1 MLRTALVALA
11 SLLSACAAAN
21 PTAPTAPTV
30 TADHAFP
37 EQRTEAEWRAALS
50 PEQYRILRE
59 RGTERAWTGPYVD
72 NHEDGAY
79 RCAGCGQVLFDSAQ
93 KFESGSGWPSFWQP
107 AADGAVA
114 IKADLSHGMVR
125 TEVVCARCGG
135 HLGHVFNDGP
145 RPTGERW
152 CINGH
157 ALSFEARPVT
167 QATPAR

>member
-21 PTAPTAPTV
+21 PTAPTV

-37 EQRTEAEWRAALS
+37 EQRTEAEWRAALG

-79 RCAGCGQVLFDSAQ
+79 RCAGCGHVLFDSAQ

-125 TEVVCARCGG
+125 TEVVCAGCGG